1 MTKTKQHLGF
11 DGGGGGG
18 GIGGDGTSAGG
29 GDGDGQQNLLTS
41 GKSWTA

>member
-11 DGGGGGG
+11 DGGCG

-29 GDGDGQQNLLTS
+29 GGDGDG
-41 GKSWTA
+41 